1 MLRHVNG
8 EVLTASM
15 PVIAHEMSLA
25 DVLKSEDE
33 LGYGYDVQYIL
44 RGERLDL
51 DAVRAAIG
59 AMGDSMVVVG
69 DESLIKVHIHVH
81 DPGVPISYG
90 VSLGIVSDV
99 VVENMQEQSEG
110 YIAMRAG
117 ESASADDSS
126 ESAAANVQPGD
137 IAVVAGAPGEG
148 LRRVF

>member
-44 RGERLDL
+44 RGEKLDL

-90 VSLGIVSDV
+90 VRLGIVSAGV
-99 VVENMQEQSEG
+99 VGNMQEQSEG
-110 YIAMRAG
+110 LIVM
-117 ESASADDSS
+117 S
-126 ESAAANVQPGD
+126 
-137 IAVVAGAPGEG
+137 PGEKSVADQDSEG
-148 LRRVF
+148 AAVT